1 MYGLPTH
8 EAFVDAEEGKIVLG
22 GCVIS
27 NESPRWHCPNCGR
40 DHGELAKRVI
50 AEHHLQ
56 AGLSGAFAPSGDT
69 LAANLG
75 VGECFDDRVG
85 R

>member
-1 MYGLPTH
+1 VFKRVRRPDVTCPYCGAKDQKEIMYGLPTH

-40 DHGELAKRVI
+40 DHGELAN
-50 AEHHLQ
+50 E
-56 AGLSGAFAPSGDT
+56 
-69 LAANLG
+69 
-75 VGECFDDRVG
+75 
-85 R
+85 